1 MIEPSEGLEDEFVKY
16 IKNLA
21 NQAMKKA
28 ELELM
33 KMKETQEV
41 LELPP
46 RKENWD
52 IQENAENDIGERMEK
67 LFSYLEE
74 VAVLTKGLE
83 VFKDGLIYGKLKVT
97 NIIKKRKK

>member
-1 MIEPSEGLEDEFVKY
+1 MVIHEELEDEFISY
-16 IKNLA
+16 IRNLA

-33 KMKETQEV
+33 KMKETKEV

-52 IQENAENDIGERMEK
+52 IQENAEGDIEEHMVK
-67 LFSYLEE
+67 VFLYLKE

-83 VFKDGLIYGKLKVT
+83 TFRNGLIYNAMKASKKV
-97 NIIKKRKK
+97 K

>member
-1 MIEPSEGLEDEFVKY
+1 MIEPNEELEDEFVNY

-33 KMKETQEV
+33 KMKETRDV
-41 LELPP
+41 LDLPP

-52 IQENAENDIGERMEK
+52 AQENAEGDIEERMGK
-67 LFSYLEE
+67 VFYHLKE

-83 VFKDGLIYGKLKVT
+83 IFKNGLIYNSMKSSKKV
-97 NIIKKRKK
+97 KVK

>member
-1 MIEPSEGLEDEFVKY
+1 MVIHEELEDEFISY
-16 IKNLA
+16 IRNLA

-33 KMKETQEV
+33 KMKETKEV

-52 IQENAENDIGERMEK
+52 IQENAEGNIGEHMDK
-67 LFSYLEE
+67 IFSHLKE

-83 VFKDGLIYGKLKVT
+83 IFKNGLIYNAMKASKKV
-97 NIIKKRKK
+97 K